1 MIDKKPKRRYTIVY
15 DDDAMELGSDAA
27 RLLSRLQFYSRRF
40 KKDDHGYFEIF
51 GTYIAES
58 LGFSKRK
65 FIRERDK
72 LVKAGRIKYIAGRN
86 QNAKSRYKI
95 VL

>member
-1 MIDKKPKRRYTIVY
+1 MY
-15 DDDAMELGSDAA
+15 DDEADEVGSDAA
-27 RLLSRLQFYSRRF
+27 RLLARLRFFSHRF

-51 GTYIAES
+51 GTTIADS
-58 LGFSKRK
+58 LK
-65 FIRERDK
+65 FDKYKFKRERDK
-72 LVKAGRIKYIAGRN
+72 LVKAGKIDYIAGRN